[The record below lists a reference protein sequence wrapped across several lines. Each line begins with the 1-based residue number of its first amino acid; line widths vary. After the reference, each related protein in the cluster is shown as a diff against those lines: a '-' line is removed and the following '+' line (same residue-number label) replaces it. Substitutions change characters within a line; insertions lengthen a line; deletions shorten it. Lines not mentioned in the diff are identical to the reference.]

1 MQCNRPFD
9 VVVCSLMGIS
19 EDQLNKLK
27 GLAAERHV
35 SVNALIGDAVESLL
49 TARPLKEDEVRRF
62 KERLDGLAG
71 AAMVILDD
79 VAEMQSEL

>member
-1 MQCNRPFD
+1 
-9 VVVCSLMGIS
+9 MGID

-35 SVNALIGDAVESLL
+35 SVNALISDAVESLL
-49 TARPLKEDEVRRF
+49 TARPLKEDEVRKI